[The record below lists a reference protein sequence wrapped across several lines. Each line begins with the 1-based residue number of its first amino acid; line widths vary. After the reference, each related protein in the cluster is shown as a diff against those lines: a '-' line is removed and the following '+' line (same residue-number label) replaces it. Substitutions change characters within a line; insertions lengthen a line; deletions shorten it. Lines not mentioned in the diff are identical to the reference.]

1 MTKYLLQN
9 LKQARRKKIEQK
21 NWSLSK
27 PERIVK
33 HPVVLVI
40 ELRSEFYLD

>member
-9 LKQARRKKIEQK
+9 LKQARRKKLELK
-21 NWSLSK
+21 NRVFPK

-33 HPVVLVI
+33 HPVI
-40 ELRSEFYLD
+40 MSD